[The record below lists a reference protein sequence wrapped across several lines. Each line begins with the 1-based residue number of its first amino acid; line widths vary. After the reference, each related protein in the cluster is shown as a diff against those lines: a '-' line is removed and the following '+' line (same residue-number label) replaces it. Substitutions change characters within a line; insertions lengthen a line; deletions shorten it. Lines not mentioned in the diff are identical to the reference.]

1 MLSGDDEDLL
11 DFGAADFNQANFMDK
26 IEAHLNMEK
35 KILEAWHDKDE
46 AAAAAAAAKG
56 SPKNSIF

>member
-1 MLSGDDEDLL
+1 MQSNDDEDLL

-46 AAAAAAAAKG
+46 TAKAAEG
-56 SPKNSIF
+56 GPK